1 MNINIL
7 KISVSLVLAFFIYGC
22 GYQPLLTE
30 KYQKFNVS
38 NFTINGDKKLGQ
50 SLANNFSEVEGVKN
64 NLIFIV
70 IASKEKNISNRSSTG
85 SPLEYNITISFSL
98 KAVSQLNNKEI
109 LNQTFTQS
117 SSYKASKVYLNTL
130 NREKIIVDNITKS
143 IAEQITNRIN
153 LIYN

>member
-1 MNINIL
+1 MI
-7 KISVSLVLAFFIYGC
+7 
-22 GYQPLLTE
+22 E
-30 KYQKFNVS
+30 K
-38 NFTINGDKKLGQ
+38 
-50 SLANNFSEVEGVKN
+50 
-64 NLIFIV
+64 
-70 IASKEKNISNRSSTG
+70 STK
-85 SPLEYNITISFSL
+85 YTISFSL

-109 LNQTFTQS
+109 LNQTFTQR